1 MFLSNKLKKY
11 SWGSHPEIKCS
22 EYELKTPVGLKSLI
36 LDNDELIAHGNGRS
50 YGDSS
55 INKNIVNCINY
66 NSILSFDDK
75 EGIIV
80 AQAGILLSDV
90 INMIVPKGWFLKV
103 SPGTKLV
110 TLGGAIASDIH
121 GKNHHIDGCF
131 SQCIISF
138 NLMLPNGEIVEC
150 KKPDELFLATC
161 GGMGLTGI
169 ILDAKIS
176 LMKIKSKYIN
186 SMSIKT
192 RDLNET
198 FQIFDEGKENKYSV
212 AWIDTSAYGD
222 KIGRALVSIG
232 EFSNDG
238 DLSYKPDMNK
248 ITIPSW
254 TPSFLINTYTIK
266 IFNFL
271 YYNLQYQKIKKTKMN
286 LNKFFY
292 PLDRL
297 NRWDN
302 LYGKNGFM
310 QYQFIIPKTQ
320 SFQGI
325 KEILKF
331 ISLEKIDSFL
341 AVLKLYGPEN
351 ENYLSFPLMGYSLAI
366 DFKITKDLNIFL
378 KKLDRIVLKYD
389 GRIYLSKD
397 VRIDKVTFERNYPR
411 INKFRALRKKYKMDS
426 KFQSLQS
433 KRVQI

>member
-1 MFLSNKLKKY
+1 M
-11 SWGSHPEIKCS
+11 
-22 EYELKTPVGLKSLI
+22 
-36 LDNDELIAHGNGRS
+36 
-50 YGDSS
+50 
-55 INKNIVNCINY
+55 
-66 NSILSFDDK
+66 
-75 EGIIV
+75 
-80 AQAGILLSDV
+80 
-90 INMIVPKGWFLKV
+90 
-103 SPGTKLV
+103 
-110 TLGGAIASDIH
+110 
-121 GKNHHIDGCF
+121 
-131 SQCIISF
+131 
-138 NLMLPNGEIVEC
+138 
-150 KKPDELFLATC
+150 
-161 GGMGLTGI
+161 
-169 ILDAKIS
+169 
-176 LMKIKSKYIN
+176 
-186 SMSIKT
+186 
-192 RDLNET
+192 
-198 FQIFDEGKENKYSV
+198 

-351 ENYLSFPLMGYSLAI
+351 ENYLSFPLMGYLLAI